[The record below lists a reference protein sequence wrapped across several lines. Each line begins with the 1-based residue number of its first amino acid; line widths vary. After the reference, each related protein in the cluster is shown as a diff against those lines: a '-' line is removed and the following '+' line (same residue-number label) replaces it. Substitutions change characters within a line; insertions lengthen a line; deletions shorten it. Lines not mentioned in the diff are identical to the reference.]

1 MELSSIK
8 PDLMVHA
15 KAPGSMMGVQGAH
28 IGSVDHLDGDFI
40 KLKKS
45 DSDDGQHHWIPVDW
59 VEDVDDN
66 AIYISKSPEEYRQ
79 ERMDERPLSS

>member
-15 KAPGSMMGVQGAH
+15 KGPGSMKGVPGVH
-28 IGSVDHLDGDFI
+28 IGSVDHVDGDFI

-45 DSDDGQHHWIPVDW
+45 DSDDGRHHWIPVDW
-59 VEDVDDN
+59 VEKIDDE
-66 AIYISKSPEEYRQ
+66 AVYISKSPDEYRD
-79 ERMDERPLSS
+79 ERMDEQPLTS